1 MAYIVDVMVISNNIM
16 LLMTYFYL
24 CMSYWMCEFVL
35 LENFYPMNEIQ
46 LNSAQFKSRCS
57 KIARKVQIPLIALL
71 GKSSDVQDF
80 NMNSALFHFLLG
92 YEFPETIVIIQDNP
106 IVITSPKKAIILQQ
120 IDGLKIVIKN
130 KDDSNIEN
138 ILDMFS
144 GVYGVIDKQNI
155 KGDLGSKLFARIK
168 TKDVTE
174 EVLDILSIKEDGE
187 LDYMYKSAIVSNY
200 LLQKG
205 IDLIRDDQFSKDEL
219 EACMEDR
226 IRNINSSL
234 VEFSFDPEYSSD
246 HLRLGIRYRGY
257 CTEIARRFL
266 CDLTDEYEIQKYVL
280 SLVKTGE
287 FTSDILSKL
296 RKFLIEREYNNTV
309 KLYTVGLMNQE
320 KSFESDFQ
328 IQNNMCFC
336 MNIDDTFCNTFVV
349 NELPVFI
356 TKKDTKEDYSAN
368 KMRFRNKHTD
378 AQLIAKIK
386 EHQKELLD
394 DLIEERVNFYR
405 THTENTTEEKTTERT
420 ISIYEKDSLVPRS
433 ERVSLDWDNFYVLL
447 PVLSYS
453 VPFHIS
459 TIKNVSIVNISD
471 EPRLRVNFKES
482 KEIKEAMEID
492 KEYDTKIKSITLR
505 CGDVEGVVA
514 QINEMRKEFNK
525 PKVSLPDQ
533 PVLKEKFKKYALSDV
548 YMRTDN
554 KSANKKSLGNLEL
567 HENGFKYNDV
577 HILFSNIKNIFFQ
590 MGDFENRAL
599 LHFNLKEPVM
609 FLKPTLNLQVFKKF
623 TTSFHDTSK
632 REDEH
637 MEMLHEKEEEE
648 EINRINSEFF
658 AFVERIEQE
667 TKLNVQI
674 PERGFLGV
682 HSREAVPFYVTN
694 ECILSIHELPF
705 FVMNMENVEVVSF
718 ERVTFATKT
727 FDCVFIFKDK
737 RKSPV
742 TIGSIE
748 TTKLSYLKEMLDS
761 HNIIFMEN
769 KVNINW
775 NNLMHTIMEDPLS
788 FYENG
793 AWAEL
798 LREEEESESEEES
811 DDETS
816 SAYSDDEDEEDDTTS
831 YDEDES
837 SITTEEEEDE
847 DSLVEEDTYEEE
859 DDYEEEEEESSEE
872 KPKKRR
878 TKR

>member
-1 MAYIVDVMVISNNIM
+1 
-16 LLMTYFYL
+16 
-24 CMSYWMCEFVL
+24 
-35 LENFYPMNEIQ
+35 MNEIQ
-46 LNSAQFKSRCS
+46 LNSEQFKSRCS
-57 KIARKVQIPLIALL
+57 KITQKVQIPLIILL

-92 YEFPETIVIIQDNP
+92 YEFPETIVILQENP

-144 GVYGVIDKQNI
+144 GVYGVIDKENI
-155 KGDLGSKLFARIK
+155 KGELGSRLFARIK
-168 TKDVTE
+168 TKDVTTEIVDLLSVKE
-174 EVLDILSIKEDGE
+174 EGE
-187 LDYMYKSAIVSNY
+187 LDYMYKSGIVSNY

-226 IRNINSSL
+226 IRSINNSL
-234 VEFSFDPEYSSD
+234 IEFSFEPEYSSD

-257 CTEIARRFL
+257 CTEIARKFL
-266 CDLTDEYEIQKYVL
+266 CDLSDEYEIQKYIL
-280 SLVKTGE
+280 SLVKPGE

-296 RKFLIEREYNNTV
+296 RRFLIDKEYSHTV

-320 KSFESDFQ
+320 NNFESDFQ
-328 IQNNMCFC
+328 IRNNMCFC
-336 MNIDDTFCNTFVV
+336 INIDDTFCNTFVV
-349 NELPVFI
+349 NELPVFL
-356 TKKDTKEDYSAN
+356 TKKDTKEDYSVN
-368 KMRFRNKHTD
+368 KMRFRNKNSD

-386 EHQKELLD
+386 EHQRELLD
-394 DLIEERVNFYR
+394 ELIEERVNFYR
-405 THTENTTEEKTTERT
+405 THTVDTVDEKLTEKS
-420 ISIYEKDSLVPRS
+420 ISLYEKDSLVPRS
-433 ERVSLDWDNFYVLL
+433 ERVSLDWDSFYVLL
-447 PVLSYS
+447 PILSYS

-459 TIKNVSIVNISD
+459 TIKNVSIVNIAD
-471 EPRLRVNFKES
+471 EPKLRVNFKES
-482 KEIKEAMEID
+482 KEIKEVMEID

-505 CGDVEGVVA
+505 CGDVEGIVS

-525 PKVSLPDQ
+525 PKITLPDQ
-533 PVLKEKFKKYALSDV
+533 PVLKEKFKKYALPDV
-548 YMRTDN
+548 YIRTDN
-554 KSANKKSLGNLEL
+554 KSANKKALGNLEL

-590 MGDFENRAL
+590 MGDFENRTL

-609 FLKPTLNLQVFKKF
+609 FVKPTLNLQIFKKF

-637 MEMLHEKEEEE
+637 LEMLHEKEEEE
-648 EINRINSEFF
+648 EVNRINSEFF

-667 TKLNVQI
+667 TKLKVQI

-682 HSREAVPFYVTN
+682 HSREAVPFYITN

-705 FVMNMENVEVVSF
+705 FIMNMENVEVASF

-737 RKSPV
+737 KKAPV

-793 AWAEL
+793 AWSEL
-798 LREEEESESEEES
+798 LREEEESEDEEKSEDES
-811 DDETS
+811 S
-816 SAYSDDEDEEDDTTS
+816 SAYSDDEDEEEDDTTS
-831 YDEDES
+831 YDEEES
-837 SITTEEEEDE
+837 SITTEEDED
-847 DSLVEEDTYEEE
+847 DSLVEEDTYDED
-859 DDYEEEEEESSEE
+859 DDYEEEEEESEDEDE
-872 KPKKRR
+872 KPKKRK